1 VIKRY
6 IAILVFLAMPAVFV
20 TAFPAHAGIKAIG
33 SGDNIEIDTAGFP
46 PNMKSAYD
54 LMRVKCKKC
63 HSLERAVVAIQ
74 TGLAPIS
81 GGIFDKS
88 ATGAYGVK
96 MLRKSDSN
104 MSKADVRTVV
114 DLLNFLLDKAEK

>member
-1 VIKRY
+1 MIKRY
-6 IAILVFLAMPAVFV
+6 IAILIVLALAVPAY
-20 TAFPAHAGIKAIG
+20 AGIKVIG

-81 GGIFDKS
+81 GGIFDKG

-96 MLRKSDSN
+96 MLRKPDSN
-104 MSKADVRTVV
+104 MSKADVKTVV